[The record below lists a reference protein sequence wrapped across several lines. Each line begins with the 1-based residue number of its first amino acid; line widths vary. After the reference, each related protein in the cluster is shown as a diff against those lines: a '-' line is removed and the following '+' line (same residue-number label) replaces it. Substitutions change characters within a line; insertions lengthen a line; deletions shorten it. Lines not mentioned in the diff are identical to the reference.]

1 MLTPGELVSDLRQ
14 KGLVREKYAVKK
26 WVWLTAEEHALIKAT
41 AKALGMAETQVI
53 RALILRSLGKEK
65 GPTSG

>member
-14 KGLVREKYAVKK
+14 KGLAKQKYAVKK
-26 WVWLTAEEHALIKAT
+26 WVWLTSEEHALIKA
-41 AKALGMAETQVI
+41 ASRALGMAETQVL
-53 RALILRSLGKEK
+53 RALILRSLGREK

>member
-14 KGLVREKYAVKK
+14 KGLVREKAVKK
-26 WVWLTAEEHALIKAT
+26 WVWLTAEEHALIRAT
-41 AKALGMAETQVI
+41 AKALGMAETQVL